1 MRPDQTAQ
9 NYLLDLGQ
17 LLTEYSVEAKKR
29 WLAAKG
35 SEGEAFESGYLM
47 GLHRV
52 ITLMQQ
58 QAESFGLEPS
68 EVGLGQIDERFF
80 LDGRSEL

>member
-1 MRPDQTAQ
+1 MLHDQTAQ

-17 LLTEYSVEAKKR
+17 LLTEYSVEAKR
-29 WLAAKG
+29 TWLAAKG
-35 SEGEAFESGYLM
+35 SEREAFEAGYLM

-58 QAESFGLEPS
+58 QADSFGLEPKD
-68 EVGLGQIDERFF
+68 VGLSQIEEQFF
-80 LDGRSEL
+80 FNDRSEL